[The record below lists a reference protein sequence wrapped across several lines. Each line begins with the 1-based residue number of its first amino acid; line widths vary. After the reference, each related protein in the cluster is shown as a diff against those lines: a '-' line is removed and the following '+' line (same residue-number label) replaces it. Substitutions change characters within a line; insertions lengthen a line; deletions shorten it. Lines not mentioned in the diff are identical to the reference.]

1 METREL
7 NFVLKLLGCPN
18 YRASIADVKPSMRTK
33 SGDRDS
39 ICRRLCDRGLLD
51 CEEEIVL
58 LKIAPPG
65 KALLKLNTTNLPIS
79 KAELKV
85 LHACAESSIAPSDTG
100 LKPEERQSSMRGLVE
115 RGLAVPEKT
124 RIADVW
130 ITERGLTY
138 LHDEYA
144 PSGAALAVS
153 LDSLTNYLRFLR
165 KSFSHPPTP
174 SATPTPQVSA
184 FTDKPSLDEILQMIQ
199 TLDRQL
205 GTDNYLPIYHLRQ
218 QLQPPMSR
226 EELDRSLYQLQR
238 DDKIELSSLQ
248 EAIHYT
254 SEQIDAG
261 IPQQIGGP
269 LFFIIW
275 N

>member
-1 METREL
+1 MDTQEF
-7 NFVLKLLGCPN
+7 NFVLKLLGCAN
-18 YRASIADVKPSMRTK
+18 YRAPIAEVKPSMRTK
-33 SGDRDS
+33 SADRDR

-85 LHACAESSIAPSDTG
+85 LNACAESSIAPSETG
-100 LKPEERQSSMRGLVE
+100 LKPEERQDAMRSLVE
-115 RGLAVPEKT
+115 RGLAIIEKT

-130 ITERGLTY
+130 ITEEGLTY
-138 LHDEYA
+138 LRDEYA

-153 LDSLTNYLRFLR
+153 LDLLTNYLRFLR
-165 KSFSHPPTP
+165 KSVPHSPTP
-174 SATPTPQVSA
+174 SATPTPQLTA
-184 FTDKPSLDEILQMIQ
+184 FTDKPSLDEIVQ
-199 TLDRQL
+199 TIGMLDRLL

-218 QLQPPMSR
+218 QLQPPLSR

-238 DDKIELSSLQ
+238 DDTIELSSLQ

-269 LFFIIW
+269 LFFIIR